1 VTVDE
6 FVETSVLPEF
16 RPVVATIRSLMKE
29 HAPGAQEVISY
40 GMPVYKGKKIFAWIT
55 STGRDV
61 SVGFSRGVQMED
73 RYGLL
78 RGAAK
83 GGSRRVKMKDLDEV
97 DKAALGYYIKQA
109 VKLDKG

>member
-6 FVETSVLPEF
+6 FVETRVLPEF
-16 RPVVATIRSLMKE
+16 RPVVAIIRSLMKE

-40 GMPVYKGKKIFAWIT
+40 DMPVYKGKKIFAWIT
-55 STGRDV
+55 SAGRDV
-61 SVGFSRGVQMED
+61 TVGFSRGVQMED

-83 GGSRRVKMKDLDEV
+83 GGSRRVKMKDLDDV
-97 DKAALGYYIKQA
+97 DKEALSYYIKQA
-109 VKLDKG
+109 VKLDNG